1 MEKSLIYDD
10 PCMLIVDE
18 VHNLE
23 EKQRANMT
31 KTINSKTVIN
41 KIKEGANRV
50 GSRSRYL
57 KI

>member
-1 MEKSLIYDD
+1 
-10 PCMLIVDE
+10 MLIVDE

-41 KIKEGANRV
+41 KIKEAQTELVVDLG
-50 GSRSRYL
+50 
-57 KI
+57 I

>member
-1 MEKSLIYDD
+1 
-10 PCMLIVDE
+10 MLIVDE

-41 KIKEGANRV
+41 KIKGRNEKTELVVDLG
-50 GSRSRYL
+50 
-57 KI
+57 I